1 MGINID
7 EELARLDAE
16 VKKLTLIKE
25 RRNAVAALTNEL
37 FPATGNV
44 AVVRVH
50 KAVPVVV
57 QSIRSIKPPNK
68 REQIA
73 EFAKDYLKEHGA
85 KTTRALVAAIEE
97 AGNAELLA
105 DRKNKVV
112 AVSQALGDHKEIFG
126 TDRMSGW
133 FLVNTEPKSPLMD
146 IASEVVNKKNGVNN
160 LFTTSTDGR

>member
-1 MGINID
+1 MRVNID
-7 EELARLDAE
+7 EELERLDAE

-25 RRNAVAALTNEL
+25 RRNAVTALTNEL
-37 FPATGNV
+37 FPAINNV
-44 AVVRVH
+44 AVVRTP
-50 KAVPVVV
+50 KATPVVV

-73 EFAKDYLKEHGA
+73 EFAKNYLKEHGA

-126 TDRMSGW
+126 TDRMFGW
-133 FLVNTEPKSPLMD
+133 FLVNTEPKGLLMD
-146 IASEVVNKKNGVNN
+146 ITDEVVNKNDVVNN
-160 LFTTSTDGR
+160 LFTTSDENK

>member
-1 MGINID
+1 MGVNID
-7 EELARLDAE
+7 EELAKLDAE

-25 RRNAVAALTNEL
+25 RRNAVAVLTNEL
-37 FPATGNV
+37 FPATNNV
-44 AVVRVH
+44 AVVRTP
-50 KAVPVVV
+50 KAAPVVV

-85 KTTRALVAAIEE
+85 KTTRALVAAIEA

-126 TDRMSGW
+126 TDRMFGW
-133 FLVNTEPKSPLMD
+133 FLVNTEPKGSSID
-146 IASEVVNKKNGVNN
+146 ITNEIVNKDDGINN
-160 LFTTSTDGR
+160 MFTTSNEGK